1 MSALQVGISG
11 CDEAALRTLAAVVAH
26 TDCTVAALH
35 DPDPIRLATAR
46 AHGSAPIATE
56 DFARFLASGVDFVVL
71 GGSLADRA
79 ERLAAANAQAV
90 PCLLRAPLAADVA
103 TAQAMAGGSEALGL
117 RLGLVVPGQDDPL
130 LDQLRRMVAD
140 DWLGALVA
148 VQAITGDDAL
158 LQHPHAPRAHP
169 LLERVAPLLHL
180 TTWLCGKRAFEV
192 TAQSVAGYGAD
203 DDSVVA
209 TARLR
214 GGALATFQ
222 GSHTTRAHAIA
233 LHGTDGGIRLAGD
246 RLWLRGK
253 RAYRGSVFAYEHP
266 GDEVVLDRT
275 ELAASLA
282 ANTPELEPLG
292 RFARWLDDTD
302 DFPCPAE
309 QALEDLRVIA
319 AMQRSL
325 ASGARERV

>member
-11 CDEAALRTLAAVVAH
+11 CDEAALRTLAAVAAH
-26 TDCTVAALH
+26 ADCAVAALH
-35 DPDPIRLATAR
+35 DPEPARLAAAR
-46 AHGSAPIATE
+46 ARCSAQIATE
-56 DFARFLASGVDFVVL
+56 DFQTFLASGVDFVVL
-71 GGSLADRA
+71 GGSLADRQ

-90 PCLLRAPLAADVA
+90 PCLLRAPLATDLA
-103 TAQAMAGGSEALGL
+103 TAQAMAAGSEALGL

-148 VQAITGDDAL
+148 VQAIAGDDERL
-158 LQHPHAPRAHP
+158 LHPHEPRAHP

-180 TTWLCGKRAFEV
+180 TTWVCGKRPFEV
-192 TAQSVAGYGAD
+192 TAQAVAGYGAD

-214 GGALATFQ
+214 GGALATFH
-222 GSHTTRAHAIA
+222 GSHTTKAHAIA
-233 LHGTDGGIRLAGD
+233 LHGTDGGLRLAGD

-253 RAYRGSVFAYEHP
+253 RAYRGNVFAYEHP

-275 ELAASLA
+275 DLAAAIA
-282 ANTPELEPLG
+282 ANSPELEPLG
-292 RFARWLDDTD
+292 SFARWLDDTD
-302 DFPCPAE
+302 DFACPAE
-309 QALEDLRVIA
+309 QALEDLRGIA